1 MHVTILA
8 YPHIMSSLFPVAVL
22 QVLSLVGESFQ
33 KHVPEVAGLPIIGLS
48 ALTGAGA
55 EKLMPAVLSAYELW
69 TQRVPTSRL
78 NSWLAK
84 VFLPTMVF
92 LSVSYTAT

>member
-1 MHVTILA
+1 MLG
-8 YPHIMSSLFPVAVL
+8 
-22 QVLSLVGESFQ
+22 LVGESFQ

-84 VFLPTMVF
+84 VWGNACSTNHRLLDPLCGNQAAHTISSRM
-92 LSVSYTAT
+92 LG

>member
-1 MHVTILA
+1 MPTYYLDYIHCRW
-8 YPHIMSSLFPVAVL
+8 
-22 QVLSLVGESFQ
+22 QVLGLVGESFQ

-84 VFLPTMVF
+84 VWLLVIVVLT
-92 LSVSYTAT
+92 VSRAAV